1 MNHDKTA
8 EEKRELFRRSRHEE
22 AKTEIT
28 SKYAAF
34 ERKEIKS
41 IQRNLDSIDEKIYTI
56 RKRIDTTTDLYES
69 VRYMVHNTIYCI
81 KIPGRCYYLYLHMY
95 M

>member
-69 VRYMVHNTIYCI
+69 VRYIIHDYCYSETIFISITEVLLAKY
-81 KIPGRCYYLYLHMY
+81 
-95 M
+95 